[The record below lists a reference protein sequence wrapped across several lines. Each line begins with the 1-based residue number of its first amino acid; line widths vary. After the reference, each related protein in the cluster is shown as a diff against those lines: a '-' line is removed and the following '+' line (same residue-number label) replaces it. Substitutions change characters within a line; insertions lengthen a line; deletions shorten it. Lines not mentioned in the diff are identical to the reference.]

1 MPSPW
6 HGGKRLFVNPNC
18 TSAISFICSGS
29 LLQRLHR
36 RHWSAPKSV
45 ITYHLQADYLLTEDA
60 PAPAA
65 IHSFKAHV
73 KEGKI
78 HVTANMADTLKENK
92 SRQATL
98 VSTAYEVGQRGLV
111 IVGGGSGALHSV
123 ESLREVNHK
132 CSCFLKK

>member
-1 MPSPW
+1 M
-6 HGGKRLFVNPNC
+6 
-18 TSAISFICSGS
+18 
-29 LLQRLHR
+29 
-36 RHWSAPKSV
+36 

-111 IVGGGSGALHSV
+111 IVGGGSGAIHSV
-123 ESLREVNHK
+123 ESLREVNHE
-132 CSCFLKK
+132 CACFPKKQLSGIQHGYNAPITILSKETYLPIDRLAFT